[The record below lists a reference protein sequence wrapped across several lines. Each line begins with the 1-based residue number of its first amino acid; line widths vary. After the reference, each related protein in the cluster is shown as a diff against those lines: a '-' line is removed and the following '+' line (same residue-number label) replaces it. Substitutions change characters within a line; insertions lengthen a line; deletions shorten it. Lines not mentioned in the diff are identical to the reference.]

1 MGLEGARENLPKRPD
16 QDIESRVIDKNE
28 EARLREEAEWEA
40 ELKKEKDIENR
51 RIEVEL
57 AREARLKVEAEVEL
71 KKLELKIQVSVGGRQ
86 PVRIEHLS

>member
-16 QDIESRVIDKNE
+16 QDIELRVIDKNE
-28 EARLREEAEWEA
+28 EARLQEEAEWDA
-40 ELKKEKDIENR
+40 DMKNEKDVENR

-71 KKLELKIQVSVGGRQ
+71 KKLELKIQVSLGGRQ
-86 PVRIEHLS
+86 PVRLEHLS